1 MTWWSRN
8 TSSQSRRDLVL
19 GLISRTSSVLS
30 ATVILLIF
38 LFLLHEASP
47 ALAKVGISRFFTDT
61 GWHPLSAQFNIV
73 PMLMGTIL
81 TTLGAVVIATP
92 LGLAAAIYG
101 LYFAPQGLAI
111 WYRRLIELMAGIPS
125 VVFGL
130 WGLVKLAP
138 WIGQFGGSGQNLLT
152 ATIVLALM
160 ILPTVMLTAWSSMA
174 SVPPELLR
182 GGAALGL
189 RNWSIVRTIVLPA
202 AWGGIGVG
210 ILLATARALG
220 ETMAV
225 LMVAGN
231 VVEVPTSLLDPVRT
245 LTANIALEMGYATSA
260 HRSILFA
267 SGLILMGLVAS
278 VAVVAELRKRS
289 PHEL

>member
-8 TSSQSRRDLVL
+8 TSSQSRRDLALRWVA
-19 GLISRTSSVLS
+19 RASSVLS
-30 ATVILLIF
+30 AAVILLIF
-38 LFLLHEASP
+38 LFLLQEAAP
-47 ALAKVGISRFFTDT
+47 ALANIGISRFFTDT
-61 GWHPLSAQFNIV
+61 SWHPLSAQFNLV
-73 PMLMGTIL
+73 PMLMGTVL

-92 LGLAAAIYG
+92 LGLAAAIYCV
-101 LYFAPQGLAI
+101 YFAPRGLAT

-138 WIGQFGGSGQNLLT
+138 FIGQLGGSGQNLLT
-152 ATIVLALM
+152 AMIVLSLM
-160 ILPTVMLTAWSSMA
+160 ILPTVMLTTCSSMA
-174 SVPPELLR
+174 AVPPELLR

-189 RNWSIVRTIVLPA
+189 NRWSVVRRIVLPA
-202 AWGGIGVG
+202 ARGGIGVG
-210 ILLATARALG
+210 ILLATARAVG

-231 VVEVPTSLLDPVRT
+231 VVEIPTSLLDPVRT
-245 LTANIALEMGYATSA
+245 LTANIALEMGYATTA

-267 SGLILMGLVAS
+267 SGLLLMGLVAC
-278 VAVVAELRKRS
+278 VALVAEVRKRS